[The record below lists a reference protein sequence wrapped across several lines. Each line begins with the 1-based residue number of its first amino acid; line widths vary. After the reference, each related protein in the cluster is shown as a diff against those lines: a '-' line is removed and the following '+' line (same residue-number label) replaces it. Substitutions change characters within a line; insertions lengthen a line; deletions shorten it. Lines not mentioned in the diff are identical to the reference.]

1 MLNKIAIACHRAHL
15 LTMKLRFLPQNL
27 ISINIGVHVLSTLH
41 RNANLYDSILEQ
53 LNNYFKV
60 KFSFSSDKTIFGNL
74 LIYFKEKQFIT
85 SKRSELYGLTEF
97 MGKTFR
103 FKIGKQIEYIPIIG
117 LANLLYRNCRNS
129 SP

>member
-1 MLNKIAIACHRAHL
+1 MTLKVLNKTAIACHRAHL
-15 LTMKLRFLPQNL
+15 LHMKLRSLLQNL
-27 ISINIGVHVLSTLH
+27 ILINIGVHVLWKLH
-41 RNANLYDSILEQ
+41 RNDNLYDSILEQ

-97 MGKTFR
+97 MGKT
-103 FKIGKQIEYIPIIG
+103 
-117 LANLLYRNCRNS
+117 
-129 SP
+129 SPLK